1 MAPPSA
7 SVIKTNIQAADS
19 AVWSEA
25 DARPDGL
32 DKFEGDLAAAIAAAW
47 SDVEGAFAI
56 PSVPV
61 TGGASPPGGP
71 LAGGVATLAPGMLT
85 NTGSFNSIADKF
97 STSFPDGATEGVLAV
112 VDAVAQAIGLN
123 FTVWVAGYSA
133 PLVAMGGSCM
143 WLAPAPP
150 ALPAGA
156 PGGWMGGSI
165 QPAPLA
171 SGASAGDAGMTG
183 ASLAALMDA
192 MAAGSVKQNQG
203 QLQPA
208 LKSLVQAVA
217 DGFETTW
224 NQWKASTMIS
234 GGQSSGLAAPPA
246 GIVTGAVANPTIG

>member
-19 AVWSEA
+19 AVWNEA
-25 DARPDGL
+25 SGRPEAL
-32 DKFEGDLAAAIAAAW
+32 DTFEGDLAAAIAATW
-47 SDVEGAFAI
+47 SDVEGAFVIA
-56 PSVPV
+56 SVPV

-71 LAGGVATLAPGMLT
+71 LAGGVATLAPGMLA
-85 NTGSFNSIADKF
+85 NTGSFNAIADNF
-97 STSFPDGATEGVLAV
+97 SSSFPDGATEGVLAV
-112 VDAVAQAIGLN
+112 VDAVAQAIGIN
-123 FTVWVAGYSA
+123 FTVWVAGYTA
-133 PLVAMGGSCM
+133 PLVAMGGSCT

-156 PGGWMGGSI
+156 PGGWTGGSI

-183 ASLAALMDA
+183 ASLASLMDA
-192 MAAGSVKQNQG
+192 MAAGSVKQNAG
-203 QLQPA
+203 QVQPA
-208 LKSLVQAVA
+208 LKALVQAVA

-234 GGQSSGLAAPPA
+234 GGNSSGLAAPPT
-246 GIVTGAVANPTIG
+246 GIVTGAVANPTVG